1 MNMGKFAV
9 MSKTTNEAVIIDDYT
24 AYKNV
29 EENNGCVV
37 LYEAGKE
44 IVYVDCYLVRI
55 R

>member
-1 MNMGKFAV
+1 MGKFAI
-9 MSKTTNEAVIIDDYT
+9 MSETTNEAVIIDDYG

-44 IVYVDCYLVRI
+44 TVYVDCYLVRI

>member
-1 MNMGKFAV
+1 MGKFAIL
-9 MSKTTNEAVIIDDYT
+9 SKTTNEAVIIDDYG

-29 EENNGCVV
+29 EESNGCVI
-37 LYEAGKE
+37 LSDAGKE